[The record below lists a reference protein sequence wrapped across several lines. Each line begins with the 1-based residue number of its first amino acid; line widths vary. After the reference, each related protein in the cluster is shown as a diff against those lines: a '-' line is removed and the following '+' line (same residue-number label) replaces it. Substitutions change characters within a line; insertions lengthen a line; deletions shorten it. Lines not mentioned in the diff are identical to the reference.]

1 MDISRYMSETSEKF
15 NFINHAKNLREN
27 FTKDL
32 KKLRESVKTSV
43 ITLKSA
49 SKYSSANIDQKSK
62 LFFTKEIKVLK
73 KSYQKKRNFAKDILQ
88 AQKLAKYLAKTFKS

>member
-1 MDISRYMSETSEKF
+1 MSETSEKF

-49 SKYSSANIDQKSK
+49 SKYSSANIDEKSK

-88 AQKLAKYLAKTFKS
+88 AQKLAKHLAKTFKS